1 MCLVGYKYRL
11 FWLDF
16 SLKYTINWTAVA
28 IIVSQGFFF
37 FFFFVCVRVC
47 TYFVACMS
55 FPMQVSIS
63 SIS

>member
-37 FFFFVCVRVC
+37 FFFLCVC
-47 TYFVACMS
+47 ACVYLFCSMHVFS
-55 FPMQVSIS
+55 DAG
-63 SIS
+63 